1 MTPTPESHYH
11 TAAVCRGES
20 LVRQARQPAFAA
32 ELAKWADNSQR
43 RGDELAAKAQRD
55 LFA

>member
-1 MTPTPESHYH
+1 MTPTPETHYH

-20 LVRQARQPAFAA
+20 PVRQARQPAFAA
-32 ELAKWADNSQR
+32 TLAEWAENAQR
-43 RGDELAAKAQRD
+43 RGDDLAAKAQRD